1 MSDAVIRADH
11 RTTSPNS
18 AEDMTI
24 KRSDWRQS
32 RLVAPIFLACL
43 LVGWEG
49 FVRGMGIPAIVLPPP
64 SGVAAALLN
73 EISSISFARN
83 FSVTLEEIIAGFG
96 VGSLFGIV
104 LGILIGQSS
113 FLERTLYPYIVAF
126 QTVPKVAIAPI
137 VVIWF
142 GYGLSSK
149 IIITAMIAFF
159 PVIANT
165 IVGLR
170 SAPQDQIEML
180 QAYTASPWQIFRMV
194 RFPQALPFIFVGL
207 DVAAVLAVIGAVVG
221 EFVGAKAGLGFLIL
235 QKNLTFDMAGVF
247 AILIVLS
254 LIGVGLHGLVE
265 VARRRVLFWSSRTDD
280 KPLNV
285 P

>member
-1 MSDAVIRADH
+1 MSDAVIKTAH
-11 RTTSPNS
+11 RTTSPDS
-18 AEDMTI
+18 AEDRSN
-24 KRSDWRQS
+24 KRSDWRLS
-32 RLVAPIFLACL
+32 RLVSPVFLICL
-43 LVGWEG
+43 LASWEG

-64 SGVAAALLN
+64 SGVAAALLG

-83 FSVTLEEIIAGFG
+83 FSVTLVEIIAGFG
-96 VGSLFGIV
+96 VGSVLGIV
-104 LGILIGQSS
+104 LGILIGQSN
-113 FLERTLYPYIVAF
+113 FLERTLYPYVVAF

-170 SAPQDQIEML
+170 SAPQDQVEML

-194 RFPQALPFIFVGL
+194 RLPQALPFIFVGL
-207 DVAAVLAVIGAVVG
+207 DVAAVLAVIGAIVG

-265 VARRRVLFWSSRTDD
+265 LVRRRVLFWSSRAED

>member
-1 MSDAVIRADH
+1 MSDAVIRAV
-11 RTTSPNS
+11 RQTTLPDSK
-18 AEDMTI
+18 DLTT
-24 KRSDWRQS
+24 KRFDWRQS
-32 RLVAPIFLACL
+32 RLVAPVFLICL
-43 LVGWEG
+43 LAGWESL
-49 FVRGMGIPAIVLPPP
+49 VRGMGIPTIVLPPP
-64 SGVAAALLN
+64 SGVAAALLS

-83 FSVTLEEIIAGFG
+83 FSVTLEEVIAGFA
-96 VGSLFGIV
+96 VGSLLGVV

-113 FLERTLYPYIVAF
+113 FLERTLYPYVVAF

-137 VVIWF
+137 IVIWF

-254 LIGVGLHGLVE
+254 LIGVGLHGLIE
-265 VARRRVLFWSSRTDD
+265 VARRRVLFWASRTDD

>member
-1 MSDAVIRADH
+1 MSDAIIRAAH
-11 RTTSPNS
+11 RATSPSS
-18 AEDMTI
+18 AEDTAI

-32 RLVAPIFLACL
+32 RLVAPVFLICL
-43 LVGWEG
+43 LAGWEG
-49 FVRGMGIPAIVLPPP
+49 LVHGMGIPAIVLPPP
-64 SGVAAALLN
+64 SGVAAALFD
-73 EISSISFARN
+73 EISSTSFARN
-83 FSVTLEEIIAGFG
+83 FSVTLEEIVAGFC
-96 VGSLFGIV
+96 VGSILGIV
-104 LGILIGQSS
+104 LGILIGQSN
-113 FLERTLYPYIVAF
+113 FLERTLYPYVVAF

-170 SAPQDQIEML
+170 SAPQDQVEML

-265 VARRRVLFWSSRTDD
+265 VVRRRVLFWSIRTDD